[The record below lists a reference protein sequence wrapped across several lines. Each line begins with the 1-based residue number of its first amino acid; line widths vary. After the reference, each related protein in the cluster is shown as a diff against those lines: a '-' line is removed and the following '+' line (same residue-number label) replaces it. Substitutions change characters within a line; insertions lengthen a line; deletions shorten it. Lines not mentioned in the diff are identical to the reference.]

1 MPCIAAACRS
11 HHRAT
16 LLLHAPLEI
25 TSQRHTLQSSHRSI
39 TSHRHT
45 LLPHSRLHHENLTCD
60 FQPRDQSDRPADR
73 EAITHTPA
81 PPPPP
86 PPAPPPPPPPPSSP
100 TSKTHSL
107 VRRGVLTVHST
118 GALVADWSRSAACTE
133 RKRGRCQTHRDP
145 PPSRGAGAQLQVLRS
160 HADSAL
166 RTCRLC
172 HQLHVT
178 PAGVRQTSGG
188 GGGGE

>member
-1 MPCIAAACRS
+1 MLQA
-11 HHRAT
+11 RAPRDYVT
-16 LLLHAPLEI
+16 K
-25 TSQRHTLQSSHRSI
+25 THTLQSSHRSI

-45 LLPHSRLHHENLTCD
+45 LLPHSRLYHENLTCD

-81 PPPPP
+81 PPHPR
-86 PPAPPPPPPPPSSP
+86 PAPPSSP
-100 TSKTHSL
+100 TSKAHSL
-107 VRRGVLTVHST
+107 VQRGVLTVHST

-172 HQLHVT
+172 LQRHVT
-178 PAGVRQTSGG
+178 PAGVHQTSGVG
-188 GGGGE
+188 WGRRE